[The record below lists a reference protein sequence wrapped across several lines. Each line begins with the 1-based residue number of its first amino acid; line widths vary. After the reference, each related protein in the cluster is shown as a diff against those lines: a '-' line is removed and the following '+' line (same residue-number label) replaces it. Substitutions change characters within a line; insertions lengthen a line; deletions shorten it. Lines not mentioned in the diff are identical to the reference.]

1 MPCSVYCLVS
11 HAEEVQPAMERLAAA
26 GVPNEEVTVIFRAG
40 ESWLARDANE
50 VSFLASPSVWSG
62 PFTSLSLWWALASVG
77 FGAPTAA
84 TPQKKRRPSV
94 VVPSTVFEARRL
106 RRPAI

>member
-11 HAEEVQPAMERLAAA
+11 RAEEVQPAMERLASA
-26 GVPNEEVTVIFRAG
+26 GVSNDEVTVIFRAG
-40 ESWLARDANE
+40 DSWVARDAHE

-77 FGAPTAA
+77 FGAQTPA
-84 TPQKKRRPSV
+84 TPQKKRRSSV
-94 VVPSTVFEARRL
+94 VVPSGVFEARRL
-106 RRPAI
+106 RRPAS

>member
-11 HAEEVQPAMERLAAA
+11 RAEEVQRAMERLAAA

-40 ESWLARDANE
+40 DSWLARDARE

-77 FGAPTAA
+77 FGAPTTTA
-84 TPQKKRRPSV
+84 QKKRRSSV

-106 RRPAI
+106 RRPAS

>member
-11 HAEEVQPAMERLAAA
+11 RAEEVQPAMERLASA
-26 GVPNEEVTVIFRAG
+26 GVTHEEVTVIFRAG
-40 ESWLARDANE
+40 DSWLARGAHE

-77 FGAPTAA
+77 FGAPATA
-84 TPQKKRRPSV
+84 QKKRRSSV

-106 RRPAI
+106 RRPAS